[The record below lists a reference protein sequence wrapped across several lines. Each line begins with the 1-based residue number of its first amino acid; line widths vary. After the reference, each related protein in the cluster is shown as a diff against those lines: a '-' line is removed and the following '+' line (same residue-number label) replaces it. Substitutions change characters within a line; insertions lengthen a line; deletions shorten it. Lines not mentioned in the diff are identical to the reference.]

1 MKRLI
6 ALFLSCIIL
15 LTGCAVDGSV
25 DNSSQNSD
33 IKEAST
39 VVTTVEVASEDN
51 ESYENSDTPV
61 FLTMNDPDLQQY
73 VTDAVYTE
81 LVDQLGSDDYQIESI
96 QTIYMPDEYYADLE
110 ANSKENVYFG
120 FTESELDEIF
130 QGTKYVFT
138 LDENGQTTVQEME
151 VIDDDTYDQ
160 VIKNVAIG
168 TGVIIVCVTVSVVSA
183 GVGAPVVSVI
193 FAAAAES
200 AVTMAASSA
209 VMGGVSAAVVKGVET
224 RNVKETLKASAIGA
238 SEGFKWG
245 AISGAV
251 AGGVSEGVNIA
262 KSGKAVKDAIPGGSP
277 TEIGKTGEAYAQKI
291 YKGKTQVSY
300 LAGEEVPF
308 NTSGATRPDIVKTN
322 PNGTIE
328 AIEVK
333 NYDLVNNISGLKRE
347 LERQISERVVNL
359 PEGSTQRIALVT
371 KGRGYSKEFTDSI
384 VKELQDDLFSI
395 YGGKI
400 PIDIL

>member
-1 MKRLI
+1 MKRII
-6 ALFLSCIIL
+6 ALILSCAML
-15 LTGCAVDGSV
+15 FTGCAVDGSI
-25 DNSSQNSD
+25 DNSSQTSD
-33 IKEAST
+33 TKETSVSVT
-39 VVTTVEVASEDN
+39 SEEVVAEDN

-138 LDENGQTTVQEME
+138 LDENGQTIVQEME

-160 VIKNVAIG
+160 IVKNVAVG
-168 TGVIIVCVTVSVVSA
+168 TGVILVCVTISIAAA
-183 GVGAPVVSVI
+183 GIGAPAVSVI
-193 FAAAAES
+193 FAASAENAAS
-200 AVTMAASSA
+200 MAASSA
-209 VMGGVSAAVVKGVET
+209 VLGGVSAAVVKGVET
-224 RNVKETLKASAIGA
+224 RNVKETLKASAHVA

-251 AGGVSEGVNIA
+251 VGGVSEGFSIA
-262 KSGKAVKDAIPGGSP
+262 KSGKAVKDAIPSGSP
-277 TEIGKTGEAYAQKI
+277 AEIGKTGESYAQKI
-291 YKGKTQVSY
+291 YNGRTQVSY

-308 NTSGATRPDIVKTN
+308 STSGATRPDIVRTN

-333 NYDLVNNISGLKRE
+333 NYDLVNNFSGLKRE
-347 LERQISERVVNL
+347 LERQVGERVKNL
-359 PEGSTQRIALVT
+359 PEGSTQRIALIT
-371 KGRGYSKEFTDSI
+371 KGRGYSKKFVDNI